1 MIGQILREWRGQ
13 RGMSQMDLA
22 LTAEVSSRHVSFME
36 SGRAKPSVD
45 MVLRLAEALAMP
57 LRERNAMLIAA
68 GFAPQYGESDWH
80 GEAMA
85 EIRQA
90 AGMILAAHA
99 PNPALVLDA
108 AFTVLDANEAGAAL
122 LGGFNGG
129 KINLVDLVFGPGPL
143 RDSIVNWPEV
153 ANYLLHRMREGVRM
167 RGPQS
172 EIARVLR
179 RARQQPGVEQLAQVH
194 GSAGT
199 VLLPVV
205 VTIGGVTTRWFT
217 TVTTF
222 GAPQDALVEEIMI
235 EQFHPA

>member
-1 MIGQILREWRGQ
+1 MIGQILRDWRGL
-13 RGMSQMDLA
+13 RGMSQMELA
-22 LTAEVSSRHVSFME
+22 LTADVSSRHVSFME
-36 SGRAKPSVD
+36 SGRARPSAD

-80 GEAMA
+80 GEQMV
-85 EIRQA
+85 EIRRA
-90 AGMILAAHA
+90 AGLILAAHA
-99 PNPALVLDA
+99 PHPALVLDA

-122 LGGFNGG
+122 LGGLAGG

-143 RDSIVNWPEV
+143 RESIVNWAEV
-153 ANYLLHRMREGVRM
+153 ANYLMHRMREGVRM

-172 EIARVLR
+172 EIAQVLR

-194 GSAGT
+194 GGAGT

-205 VTIGGVTTRWFT
+205 VTINGVTTRWFT

-222 GAPQDALVEEIMI
+222 GAPQDALAEEIMI

>member
-122 LGGFNGG
+122 LGGLNGG